1 MKGFYQVTE
10 TIKNQLLSDANVN
23 NVTTGDITKIDLSKQ
38 TMFPLS
44 HIIVNN
50 VNNEDNVLRFSL
62 SVLSM
67 DIVDVSKEAVVD
79 IFRGN
84 DNEQDILNTHFT
96 SGLNCSIWSKRS
108 FQWRSIRRSRGNL
121 IKPFSNRN
129 WRAAIRA
136 SLDTIPTLRGT
147 TLGKNETFT
156 ISVARCF
163 TIESRF
169 W

>member
-84 DNEQDILNTHFT
+84 DNEQDILNTQLAV
-96 SGLNCSIWSKRS
+96 LNKLS
-108 FQWRSIRRSRGNL
+108 QV
-121 IKPFSNRN
+121 
-129 WRAAIRA
+129 
-136 SLDTIPTLRGT
+136 LRGG
-147 TLGKNETFT
+147 TLHQDLYQLDGTPNLEPFYDRFENEMAGWAMTFDVLVNND
-156 ISVARCF
+156 INIC
-163 TIESRF
+163 
-169 W
+169 

>member
-10 TIKNQLLSDANVN
+10 TIKNQLLSDVNVN

-67 DIVDVSKEAVVD
+67 DIVDVSKEATVD

-84 DNEQDILNTHFT
+84 DNEQDILNTQLAV
-96 SGLNCSIWSKRS
+96 LNKLA
-108 FQWRSIRRSRGNL
+108 QV
-121 IKPFSNRN
+121 
-129 WRAAIRA
+129 
-136 SLDTIPTLRGT
+136 LRGG
-147 TLGKNETFT
+147 TLHQDLYQLDGTPNFEPFYDRFENEMAGWALTFDVIIPND
-156 ISVARCF
+156 ISIC
-163 TIESRF
+163 
-169 W
+169 

>member
-10 TIKNQLLSDANVN
+10 TIKNQLLSDVNVN

-67 DIVDVSKEAVVD
+67 DIVYVSKEATVD

-84 DNEQDILNTHFT
+84 DNEQDILNTQLAV
-96 SGLNCSIWSKRS
+96 LNKLAQI
-108 FQWRSIRRSRGNL
+108 
-121 IKPFSNRN
+121 
-129 WRAAIRA
+129 
-136 SLDTIPTLRGT
+136 LRGG
-147 TLGKNETFT
+147 TLHQDLYQLDGTPNLEPFYDRFENELDGWAMTFDVLVNND
-156 ISVARCF
+156 INIC
-163 TIESRF
+163 
-169 W
+169 

>member
-10 TIKNQLLSDANVN
+10 TIKNQLLSDVNVN

-84 DNEQDILNTHFT
+84 DNEQDILNTQLALATRVIRVLQKGDLYKDKFELINPATCEPFT
-96 SGLNCSIWSKRS
+96 ERFDNMLAGWAVTFDC
-108 FQWRSIRRSRGNL
+108 
-121 IKPFSNRN
+121 
-129 WRAAIRA
+129 
-136 SLDTIPTLRGT
+136 GT
-147 TLGKNETFT
+147 NDEMTY
-156 ISVARCF
+156 C
-163 TIESRF
+163 
-169 W
+169 